1 MLRICINLRSSTR
14 TTTKRLCGKLNY
26 LVKVEY
32 NSDIL
37 LSELAYTMEVSEK
50 CDVYSF
56 GVVALE
62 AIIGRHPGDLISS
75 FLSSSFSLSSHDVL
89 LEDVLDQ
96 RLAHPTNRVA
106 EKVVLMAKIALTCL
120 HTSPQSRPTMQQVY
134 QKLLNW
140 KSPSTKPLRM
150 ITLRELIDLGNLNE
164 TS

>member
-1 MLRICINLRSSTR
+1 M
-14 TTTKRLCGKLNY
+14 LNY
-26 LVKVEY
+26 LVKIDY
-32 NSDIL
+32 NTDIL

-56 GVVALE
+56 GVATLE
-62 AIIGRHPGDLISS
+62 VIIGRHPGDLISS

-89 LEDVLDQ
+89 LEDVLDH

-106 EKVVLMAKIALTCL
+106 EKVVLVAKIALTCL

-140 KSPSTKPLRM
+140 KSPFTEPLHM

-164 TS
+164 AS

>member
-1 MLRICINLRSSTR
+1 MNIPFMYV
-14 TTTKRLCGKLNY
+14 Y
-26 LVKVEY
+26 LQFFY
-32 NSDIL
+32 NFIGYSCIL
-37 LSELAYTMEVSEK
+37 LSEHAYTMEVSEK
-50 CDVYSF
+50 SDVYSF

-62 AIIGRHPGDLISS
+62 VIIGRHPGDLISS
-75 FLSSSFSLSSHDVL
+75 FLSSSVSLSSHDVL

-106 EKVVLMAKIALTCL
+106 EKVVLVAKLALTCL
-120 HTSPQSRPTMQQVY
+120 HTRPQSRPTMQQVY